1 MARRPISIR
10 VNPKDR
16 KRIER
21 LVRAGVQ
28 QVRVVVRALALRQ
41 LAEGA
46 TAPRVAE
53 ALPLTAKA
61 IRQIAHR
68 YKSAGLDRAL
78 YDEQRPGA
86 KPLLNDSE
94 RQRIVA
100 MVCGRC
106 SMWVPRSARPRAPRR
121 RDVANEGLRGGKR
134 R

>member
-68 YKSAGLDRAL
+68 YKSAGLDRAAIQQWARQAHKEFYL
-78 YDEQRPGA
+78 RPAYVWQRARHTRSLSDLKVNVQGLFM
-86 KPLLNDSE
+86 LLD
-94 RQRIVA
+94 
-100 MVCGRC
+100 GKD
-106 SMWVPRSARPRAPRR
+106 PRPAI
-121 RDVANEGLRGGKR
+121 
-134 R
+134 